1 MEASDAKGDVCVLAP
16 SPLYT
21 VTIEERGDGTPEV
34 HFHAGGQGLWVA
46 RMARVLGAE
55 TTLCGPIGGESGIV
69 IQSLIERSGPA
80 FVPLPSL
87 AANGGYVHDR
97 RSGER
102 EPIVEIDAPVLQ
114 RHEVDEL
121 SALVLTLAMSHRA
134 LVLTGPSNP
143 AALPAA
149 TIERLA
155 KNAAAVGCRV
165 VADLSGEFLKTVS
178 GGVEVL
184 KVAHNEV
191 LDAGLAKGDSR
202 DDLLAAARELR
213 GRGIA
218 VVIVSRGGD
227 PAIAATEDG
236 AFEIHLP
243 ELDAADHRGAGD
255 SMTAAAAVALAR
267 GLDAPSLLR
276 LAAAAGA
283 MNVTRHGLGSGR
295 RDLVDKLVE
304 QVSLREL

>member
-1 MEASDAKGDVCVLAP
+1 MDKRDVCVLAP
-16 SPLYT
+16 SPLFT
-21 VTIEERGDGTPEV
+21 VTIEERGDGAPDV

-55 TTLCGPIGGESGIV
+55 TTLCGPIGGESGLV
-69 IQSLIERSGPA
+69 IEGLIGHSGLA
-80 FVPLPSL
+80 FETLPCK

-102 EPIVEIDAPVLQ
+102 EPIVEIDAPVLE

-121 SALVLTLAMSHRA
+121 AALVLSLAMSHRA

-143 AALPAA
+143 AAVPPSVY
-149 TIERLA
+149 ERLA
-155 KNAAAVGCRV
+155 KNASAVGCRI
-165 VADLSGEFLKTVS
+165 VADLSRDFLNAIT

-191 LDAGLAKGDSR
+191 IDAGLARGDSR
-202 DDLLAAARELR
+202 EELLAAARGLR
-213 GRGIA
+213 ERGIA
-218 VVIVSRGGD
+218 VVIVSRAGE
-227 PAIAATEDG
+227 PALAVLEEG

-243 ELDAADHRGAGD
+243 ELDAADPRGAGD

-267 GLDAPSLLR
+267 GMDAPSLLR

-295 RDLVDKLVE
+295 PDLVEKLAQ
-304 QVSLREL
+304 QVTLRPL

>member
-1 MEASDAKGDVCVLAP
+1 MEAADAKGEVCVLAP

-21 VTIEERGDGTPEV
+21 VTIESRGDGSPEV

-55 TTLCGPIGGESGIV
+55 TTLCGPIGGESGLV
-69 IQSLIERSGPA
+69 IESLIERSGLT
-80 FVPLPSL
+80 FVPLACQ

-97 RSGER
+97 RSG
-102 EPIVEIDAPVLQ
+102 D
-114 RHEVDEL
+114 VDDRL
-121 SALVLTLAMSHRA
+121 ALVLTLAMSHRA

-143 AALPAA
+143 AAVPAA
-149 TIERLA
+149 SYERLA
-155 KNAAAVGCRV
+155 KNVAAVGCRV
-165 VADLSGEFLKTVS
+165 VADLSGDFLKAMS
-178 GGVEVL
+178 GGVDVL

-191 LDAGLAKGDSR
+191 LDAGLAEGDSR
-202 DDLLAAARELR
+202 DELLRAARALR
-213 GRGIA
+213 ERGIA
-218 VVIVSRGGD
+218 VVIVSRGSD
-227 PAIAATEDG
+227 PAIAVLEEG
-236 AFEIHLP
+236 AFEIELP

-267 GLDAPSLLR
+267 GQDAPSLLR

-295 RDLVDKLVE
+295 RDLVEKLME
-304 QVSLREL
+304 QVTLRPL

>member
-1 MEASDAKGDVCVLAP
+1 MDKRDVCVLAP
-16 SPLYT
+16 SPLFT
-21 VTIEERGDGTPEV
+21 VTIEERGDGAPDV

-55 TTLCGPIGGESGIV
+55 TTLCGPIGGESGLV
-69 IQSLIERSGPA
+69 IAGLIEHSGLA
-80 FVPLPSL
+80 FETLPCR

-102 EPIVEIDAPVLQ
+102 EPIVEIDAPVLE

-121 SALVLTLAMSHRA
+121 GALVLSLAMSHRA

-143 AALPAA
+143 AAVPPSVY
-149 TIERLA
+149 ERLA
-155 KNAAAVGCRV
+155 KNASAVGCRV
-165 VADLSGEFLKTVS
+165 VADLSGDFLNAIT

-184 KVAHNEV
+184 KVAHGEV
-191 LDAGLAKGDSR
+191 IDAGLARGDSR
-202 DDLLAAARELR
+202 EELLAAARVLR
-213 GRGIA
+213 ERGIA
-218 VVIVSRGGD
+218 VVIVSRAGE
-227 PAIAATEDG
+227 PALAVLEER

-243 ELDAADHRGAGD
+243 ELEAADPRGAGD

-267 GLDAPSLLR
+267 GMDAPSLLR

-295 RDLVDKLVE
+295 LDLVEKLAL
-304 QVSLREL
+304 QVTLRPL

>member
-1 MEASDAKGDVCVLAP
+1 MEASDAKGDVCVLGP

-21 VTIEERGDGTPEV
+21 VTIEERGDGAPEV

-46 RMARVLGAE
+46 RMARVLGAA

-69 IQSLIERSGPA
+69 IQSLIERTGLA
-80 FVPLPSL
+80 FVPLVSL

-97 RSGER
+97 RSGQR

-121 SALVLTLAMSHRA
+121 GALVLTLAMSHRA

-143 AALPAA
+143 AALPAT

-165 VADLSGEFLKTVS
+165 VADLSGEFLKEVS

-213 GRGIA
+213 ARGIG
-218 VVIVSRGGD
+218 VVIVSRGAE

-236 AFEIHLP
+236 EFEIHLP

-295 RDLVDKLVE
+295 RDLVEKLVE

>member
-1 MEASDAKGDVCVLAP
+1 MAEQEKKGDVCVLAP
-16 SPLYT
+16 SPLFT
-21 VTIEERGDGTPEV
+21 VTIEGRGDGSPEV

-69 IQSLIERSGPA
+69 IQGLIERSGLA
-80 FVPLPSL
+80 FETLPCQ

-102 EPIVEIDAPVLQ
+102 EPIVDIPAPILQ

-121 SALVLTLAMSHRA
+121 GALVLSLAMSHRA

-143 AALPAA
+143 AAVPPAA
-149 TIERLA
+149 YERLA
-155 KNAAAVGCRV
+155 KNASAVGCRV
-165 VADLSGEFLKTVS
+165 VADLSGEFLKAIT

-191 LDAGLAKGDSR
+191 IDAGLARGDSR
-202 DDLLAAARELR
+202 DELLAAAGELR
-213 GRGIA
+213 ARGIA
-218 VVIVSRGGD
+218 VVIVSRGSE
-227 PAIAATEDG
+227 PAIAVLEDG
-236 AFEIHLP
+236 ACEIQLP

-255 SMTAAAAVALAR
+255 SMTAAAAVALSRGMDAR
-267 GLDAPSLLR
+267 SLLR

-295 RDLVDKLVE
+295 LDLVEKLVE
-304 QVSLREL
+304 QVTLRPL